1 MPRVTDDRR
10 PDPEAFLRR
19 ATRDARLGKLK
30 VYLGMAA
37 GVGKT
42 YKMLDDAHALR
53 SRGTDVVVGYVETHG
68 RPETEARISD
78 LEVVPRKQV
87 SYQGVVLPE
96 MDLDAILRRRPDVVI
111 VDELAHTNAP
121 GCRNDKRWKDVEE
134 ILAAGVS
141 VMAAVN
147 VQHLEG
153 VQDVVGSVTGIEV
166 RERLPDR
173 IVRNA
178 DALVVVD
185 LPVEEL
191 RERIRG
197 GKVYTPDKA
206 EQALANFF
214 TEEKLTRLREL
225 TLFQTADHIE
235 ADAHESGT
243 YEATVPHARVAVA
256 IPLEPEMGRKLILR
270 ASGVAGRMNTRW
282 FAIHVRRTRER
293 PERLSAL
300 QHRSLTETIQLA
312 MTLGATVVVREAED
326 VAAEILRFVRD
337 ESIGVVI
344 VGPPSRRGLAARLL
358 PGTVD
363 RLLAR
368 AGSFDLLVSGPDG
381 DEDGPSAA
389 PLR

>member
-1 MPRVTDDRR
+1 MPRLSHDRR
-10 PDPEAFLRR
+10 PDPDAFLRL
-19 ATRDARLGKLK
+19 AARDARPGRLK

-42 YKMLDDAHALR
+42 WKMLDDALHLR
-53 SRGTDVVVGYVETHG
+53 RHGTDVVIGYVETHG
-68 RPETEARISD
+68 RSETEARIGD

-96 MDLDAILRRRPDVVI
+96 MDLDAILRRKPDVVL

-121 GCRNDKRWKDVEE
+121 GSRNEKRWKDVEE
-134 ILAAGVS
+134 VLAAGIS

-173 IVRNA
+173 IVRDA

-191 RERIRG
+191 RERIRI
-197 GKVYTPDKA
+197 GKVYAPEKA
-206 EQALANFF
+206 EQALASFF
-214 TEEKLTRLREL
+214 TEENLTRLREL

-235 ADAHESGT
+235 ADAHDAGPA
-243 YEATVPHARVAVA
+243 EAAAAQARVAVA
-256 IPLEPEMGRKLILR
+256 MPLDPETGRRLILR
-270 ASGVAGRMNTRW
+270 GSRVAGRMNTRW
-282 FAIHVRRTRER
+282 FALHVRRARER
-293 PERLSAL
+293 PERLSAR
-300 QHRSLTETIQLA
+300 QHRALTENVELA

-326 VAAEILRFVRD
+326 VAAEVLRFVKD
-337 ESIGVVI
+337 ENVGIVI
-344 VGPPSRRGLAARLL
+344 VGTPSRRGLAARLL

-363 RLLAR
+363 RILAR
-368 AGSFDLLVSGPDG
+368 AEGFDLLVAGAIG
-381 DEDGPSAA
+381 DDDA
-389 PLR
+389 

>member
-1 MPRVTDDRR
+1 MPRSADDRR
-10 PDPEAFLRR
+10 PGPEAFLRR
-19 ATRDARLGKLK
+19 AARDARPGRLK

-53 SRGTDVVVGYVETHG
+53 RHGTDVVVGYVEAHG
-68 RPETEARISD
+68 RPETEARIGD

-96 MDLDAILRRRPDVVI
+96 MDLDAILRRKPDVVL

-121 GCRNDKRWKDVEE
+121 GCRNEKRWKDVEE
-134 ILAAGVS
+134 VLAAGIS

-173 IVRNA
+173 IVRDA

-191 RERIRG
+191 RERIRI
-197 GKVYTPDKA
+197 GKVYAPEKA
-206 EQALANFF
+206 EQALSSFF

-235 ADAHESGT
+235 ADAHHDSGAF
-243 YEATVPHARVAVA
+243 EAASTQARVAAA
-256 IPLEPEMGRKLILR
+256 IPLEPETGRRLILR
-270 ASGVAGRMNTRW
+270 ASRVAGRMNTRW
-282 FAIHVRRTRER
+282 FALHVRRSRER
-293 PERLSAL
+293 PERLSAR
-300 QHRSLTETIQLA
+300 QHRALTENVELA

-326 VAAEILRFVRD
+326 VAAEILRFVKA
-337 ESIGVVI
+337 ENVGIVI
-344 VGPPSRRGLAARLL
+344 VGPPSRRGLAARLF

-363 RLLAR
+363 RLLA
-368 AGSFDLLVSGPDG
+368 GTDGFSLLVADAGE
-381 DEDGPSAA
+381 DE
-389 PLR
+389 R